1 MYSPE
6 INSQIRSDSN
16 TPMFCLKY
24 LRRVQDQNECHGY
37 IITQHG
43 FLPPAMCA
51 VNYKKKKK
59 EEEEKVHLL
68 AHLSATA
75 TLPK

>member
-1 MYSPE
+1 
-6 INSQIRSDSN
+6 
-16 TPMFCLKY
+16 
-24 LRRVQDQNECHGY
+24 
-37 IITQHG
+37 
-43 FLPPAMCA
+43 MCA